1 MSIYAN
7 TNEDLT
13 SFVKKVIKEG
23 TELEETEAEAG
34 VGEIVDIANDMDL
47 EGDISSD
54 ESEDMNV
61 TLELDALKSLVG
73 EEDAQALYD
82 MCCERGPSVP
92 LTAAD
97 VEECC
102 PGSEEGDLEDL
113 AGEEMDLEADEGPGS
128 EEGDLEDLAGEE
140 MDLEA
145 DEDVEAGLLDVAIGN
160 DTEVETEECE
170 AGEDGFEAA
179 EGGCDVGGIVA
190 GGAPASTSSSP
201 ADEEVEA
208 GADEEVEA
216 GEDVEAGA
224 DEEECEED

>member
-113 AGEEMDLEADEGPGS
+113 AGEEMDLEADE
-128 EEGDLEDLAGEE
+128 
-140 MDLEA
+140 
-145 DEDVEAGLLDVAIGN
+145 DVEAGLLDVAIGN